1 MRLEVKAWNVKAHT
15 SRAGNR
21 SVCIGFKTREDDRWY
36 NLYLSPE
43 STNQTAR
50 EIADSMIGELGGES
64 YETVDE
70 AVEDSGGWK
79 RPDWI
84 EVEQDGEFWR
94 VKGFGYGTGPASA
107 KPPAAPAGEQTV
119 ERLLASF
126 QSRYP
131 DLQREVRLLVHGA
144 GKPKDALERALAAAQ
159 AARRIG
165 PEAALWI
172 GVAWALP
179 EPAAGEMPEVDSEIP
194 F

>member
-1 MRLEVKAWNVKAHT
+1 MRLEVSGWRVKAHE
-15 SRAGNR
+15 SKAGNR
-21 SVCIGFKTREDDRWY
+21 SVNIGLNAGDRWY
-36 NLYLSPE
+36 NMYLSPE
-43 STNQTAR
+43 STNETAR
-50 EIADSMIGELGGES
+50 GIADSVIGELGGGS
-64 YETVDE
+64 CDTVDE
-70 AVEDSGGWK
+70 AVEQAGRWN

-94 VKGFGYGTGPASA
+94 VKKFGYGAGPASA

-144 GKPKDALERALAAAQ
+144 GKPKDALERALVAAQ

-165 PEAALWI
+165 PEAAAWI
-172 GVAWALP
+172 GVAWSLP
-179 EPAAGEMPEVDSEIP
+179 EPAADADPEGDDGIP